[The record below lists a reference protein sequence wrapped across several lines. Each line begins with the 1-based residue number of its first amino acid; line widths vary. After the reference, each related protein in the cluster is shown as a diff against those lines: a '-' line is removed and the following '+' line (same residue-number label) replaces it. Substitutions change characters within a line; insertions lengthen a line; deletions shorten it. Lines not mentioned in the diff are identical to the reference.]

1 MKFRILALEL
11 FVCALACGEAWNQEP
26 SDLTLVP
33 GPRVGTES
41 VSTGM
46 PSNGEWH
53 FVVSGDSRNCG
64 DLIMPAIAK
73 GAAHDQAAFYWH
85 LGDFRALYEY
95 DEDIL
100 ARKSMDFGDYTKTAW
115 DDFLQ
120 MQIAPFQAAHLP
132 VFLGIGN
139 HETIPPKTR
148 AEFVTR
154 FADWL
159 DSPVLRDQRLADDPS
174 SHQPQ
179 TYYHWEQGGVDFIYL
194 DNASADQF
202 DKGQMKWFNKVLK
215 NDMSDSRIHAI
226 VVGMHKALPDSLGN
240 WHSMSET
247 PQGIYSGR
255 CVYKSLAKAQAI
267 AQKHVYVLASH
278 SHFYMEDIYD
288 TEFWHKRAETVLP
301 GWIIGTAGAVRYR
314 LPLNPPKNSKT
325 DVYGYLLATVNAGGK
340 SGVIQFE
347 FKEILDRE
355 DIPADVRKLFSSD
368 LVDFCFDQNKELTPA
383 GTLPEPPDGPC
394 PEPE

>member
-1 MKFRILALEL
+1 MKSRVLLLEL
-11 FVCALACGEAWNQEP
+11 LLCALLGSEMWSQETSHLKLAP
-26 SDLTLVP
+26 TFRQRPEPVLT
-33 GPRVGTES
+33 
-41 VSTGM
+41 ST
-46 PSNGEWH
+46 PNNAEWH

-73 GAAHDQAAFYWH
+73 GSSRDQAAFYWH
-85 LGDFRALYEY
+85 LGDFRAIYEY

-100 ARKSMDFGDYTKTAW
+100 ARKSLDFSDYTDMAW

-132 VFLGIGN
+132 VYLGIGN

-148 AEFVTR
+148 GEYVTR
-154 FADWL
+154 FAEWL
-159 DSPVLRDQRLADDPS
+159 DSSALREQRLADDPNA
-174 SHQPQ
+174 HKPQ
-179 TYYHWEQGGVDFIYL
+179 TYYHWKQGGVDFIYL

-202 DKGQMKWFNKVLK
+202 DKGQMKWFNKILK
-215 NDMSDSRIHAI
+215 SDISDSAIQAI

-240 WHSMSET
+240 WHSMSES

-255 CVYKSLAKAQAI
+255 CVYKSLARAQAR
-267 AQKHVYVLASH
+267 AHKHVYVLASH

-288 TEFWHKRAETVLP
+288 TEFWHKHAEAVLP
-301 GWIIGTAGAVRYR
+301 GWIVGTAGAVRYR
-314 LPLNPPKNSKT
+314 LPENSPLNSKT

-347 FKEILDRE
+347 FKDFPNKE
-355 DIPADVRKLFSSD
+355 DIPVDVRNGFSSE
-368 LVDFCFDQNKELTPA
+368 LVNFCFERNKEMTPA

-394 PEPE
+394 PE

>member
-1 MKFRILALEL
+1 M
-11 FVCALACGEAWNQEP
+11 WSQEP
-26 SDLTLVP
+26 SHLILAP
-33 GPRVGTES
+33 
-41 VSTGM
+41 
-46 PSNGEWH
+46 PSKAASEPLATSAPNNGEWH

-73 GAAHDQAAFYWH
+73 GALRDQAAFYWH
-85 LGDFRALYEY
+85 LGDFRAIYEY

-100 ARKSMDFGDYTKTAW
+100 ARKSVDFSDYTKIAW

-120 MQIAPFQAAHLP
+120 MQIAPFEAAHLP

-148 AEFVTR
+148 GEYVAQ

-159 DSPVLRDQRLADDPS
+159 DSPVLKDQRLVDDPNARE
-174 SHQPQ
+174 PQ

-194 DNASADQF
+194 DNASSDQF

-215 NDMSDSRIHAI
+215 SDMSDPGINAI

-255 CVYKSLAKAQAI
+255 CVYKSLAKAEAV
-267 AQKHVYVLASH
+267 AHKHVYVLASH

-288 TEFWHKRAETVLP
+288 TEFWHKHTGTVLP
-301 GWIIGTAGAVRYR
+301 GWIVGTAGAVRYR
-314 LPLNPPKNSKT
+314 LPPNPPKNSKT

-340 SGVIQFE
+340 SGVIQFD

-355 DIPADVRKLFSSD
+355 DIPVDVQKLFSSD
-368 LVDFCFDQNKELTPA
+368 LVNFCFDQNKDLTPA